1 MISVG
6 DLCVKTAGRDANKLC
21 VVIDIINKTYVLVD
35 GNTRRK
41 KCNVKHLEPLGK
53 NLKIKA
59 KVRTE
64 EILKAF
70 NQEKLKIEKKETKKI
85 KKEKKAE
92 KPKDLKKNIKKEK

>member
-1 MISVG
+1 MSVG

-21 VVIDIINKTYVLVD
+21 VVVDIINKNYVLVD

-59 KVRTE
+59 KATTE
-64 EILKAF
+64 EVIKAF
-70 NQEKLKIEKKETKKI
+70 SQEKIKVEKKETKKV
-85 KKEKKAE
+85 KKEEKTE
-92 KPKDLKKNIKKEK
+92 KPKDLKKKIKKEK